1 VECSSIL
8 PQSQPMSL
16 IPSREELDKLLD
28 TLSPDALH
36 PSLAVDD
43 FLVPISPAPH
53 TPPPPYDF
61 AGLSS
66 YARIAAVLVQL
77 LTNDRQLAKAQPWA
91 LRHVLALA
99 QLAHDWLQLPGAA
112 SPAFAPGAK
121 PLQARELATR
131 AQHVLSYVLGGTHEP
146 AWHAA
151 VVAAAGGKGGV
162 PADAVGR
169 FVVDEVRHA
178 AQTDAVR
185 DARMLRTMLD
195 YVVREVEV
203 KEADLWMGLART
215 IEKQGQVLR
224 TQSLCA
230 AS

>member
-1 VECSSIL
+1 
-8 PQSQPMSL
+8 
-16 IPSREELDKLLD
+16 
-28 TLSPDALH
+28 
-36 PSLAVDD
+36 
-43 FLVPISPAPH
+43 
-53 TPPPPYDF
+53 
-61 AGLSS
+61 
-66 YARIAAVLVQL
+66 
-77 LTNDRQLAKAQPWA
+77 
-91 LRHVLALA
+91 
-99 QLAHDWLQLPGAA
+99 
-112 SPAFAPGAK
+112 
-121 PLQARELATR
+121 
-131 AQHVLSYVLGGTHEP
+131 
-146 AWHAA
+146 
-151 VVAAAGGKGGV
+151 V